1 MKKFLQYS
9 WIFASAL
16 LFMLLLGTRTVAAA
30 EAASEDS
37 QIDIDELTKEIN
49 QSMGEEAPDFSK
61 IYSYITKFKFKE
73 VLILLGEWLADSFS
87 KEILSSG
94 RFVTQLVSILLF
106 SILFTNVADSLKNYN
121 IADNVF
127 LISYFTLFLI
137 IMSNFKLIHQ
147 IYDTTII
154 NLSRFIKLMI
164 PVYSLAISLTGNI
177 TTAALSYEYFMV
189 VALLINYF
197 AVNIISPLVNYYLI
211 LELVNHFSDVKR
223 ISRLCET
230 IYLFISK
237 GTKLLFFVIFGF
249 HVLELML
256 VPAFD
261 MSKHSVF
268 NKLIGTIPGAGSA
281 AQAVTGTILGS
292 AIFIKNALG
301 VSVMIFLFVL
311 MIIPILK
318 IALYSLMYLIISI
331 ILEPICDQKF
341 IGCISAVQKSGWLY
355 VKLLGLCSVLFL
367 VSVALCAVSTNQL

>member
-1 MKKFLQYS
+1 MKKFLQYF
-9 WIFASAL
+9 WIFAAAL